1 MNDSD
6 NKPSDSDVS
15 TVANR
20 LAATEPFEIEKESQ
34 RRYIRLEILSPV
46 TLAIVKDIF
55 GNFHYRSGDETVDG
69 SILNISPGGLLVE
82 LSRPVNEG
90 DIVSMTFS
98 IENSETLD
106 NVLGVVKRLDINEGF
121 QLAGIEFVDKDR
133 LNDRLT
139 KPEMEVLDE
148 SYADFA
154 AKIQSLLKRHLYL
167 TETPSRG

>member
-1 MNDSD
+1 MSDSD
-6 NKPSDSDVS
+6 NKPFDSS
-15 TVANR
+15 ASAVADR
-20 LAATEPFEIEKESQ
+20 LAVKEPFEIEKDNQ

-46 TLAIVKDIF
+46 VLAIVKDIF
-55 GNFHYRSGDETVDG
+55 GNFHNCSDDETVDG
-69 SILNISPGGLLVE
+69 SILNISPGGILVE
-82 LSRPVNEG
+82 LSQPVNEG

-121 QLAGIEFVDKDR
+121 QLAGIEFVKKDR
-133 LNDRLT
+133 LTDRLS

-154 AKIQSLLKRHLYL
+154 AKIRGVLKRHVYL
-167 TETPSRG
+167 DKTPTRG